1 MNQQYYFHNS
11 LINNNTRLNI
21 KTIKSHNKQ
30 LLCMT
35 NNNLLELYEF
45 TLSGL
50 KYYAKH
56 SFNC

>member
-1 MNQQYYFHNS
+1 
-11 LINNNTRLNI
+11 
-21 KTIKSHNKQ
+21 
-30 LLCMT
+30 MT